1 MNYLQMINICQD
13 MQDIIQ
19 QRYVINVVHRITL
32 REIVNGHTHVMIA
45 KKYIKQDQ
53 HYADTVP
60 TIGPRVHRVTGAEE
74 ILQEETDH
82 KEEEEEIIIK
92 GEVEAEDKEVITEDR
107 TDILETTKGAK
118 VTSEEVTGEMQDKY
132 FMKMEDKTL
141 DNMKMYN
148 LITVGTQIMVD
159 GTVDTTSRTGI
170 AAMTGMEVRMEM
182 DMRIQWMDQ

>member
-19 QRYVINVVHRITL
+19 RKYVTNVVHQIIL
-32 REIVNGHTHVMIA
+32 KGIVNGHTHVMIA
-45 KKYIKQDQ
+45 KKHTKQDQ
-53 HYADTVP
+53 HYADTAL

-107 TDILETTKGAK
+107 MDILETTKGIKAI
-118 VTSEEVTGEMQDKY
+118 SEEITEEMQDKH
-132 FMKMEDKTL
+132 FMKKEDKTS
-141 DNMKMYN
+141 DNMKMDN
-148 LITVGTQIMVD
+148 LTTVDTQITVD
-159 GTVDTTSRTGI
+159 GTVDMTQTGTATMI
-170 AAMTGMEVRMEM
+170 GMGVRMEM
-182 DMRIQWMDQ
+182 GMQIQ

>member
-19 QRYVINVVHRITL
+19 RKYVTNVVHRITL

-132 FMKMEDKTL
+132 FMRMEDKTL
-141 DNMKMYN
+141 VNMKTDN
-148 LITVGTQIMVD
+148 LTIVDIQIMED
-159 GTVDTTSRTGI
+159 GTVDMTSPTGTVV
-170 AAMTGMEVRMEM
+170 MNGTGVKMEM
-182 DMRIQWMDQ
+182 DMQTQWI